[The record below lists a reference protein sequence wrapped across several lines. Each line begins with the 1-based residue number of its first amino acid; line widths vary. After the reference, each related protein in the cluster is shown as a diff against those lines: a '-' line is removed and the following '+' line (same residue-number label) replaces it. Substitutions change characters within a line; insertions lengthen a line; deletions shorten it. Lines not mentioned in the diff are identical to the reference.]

1 MDSYL
6 KELVANIKY
15 YRQQRGISQ
24 AKLAEYCDCSD
35 GMIGLIESEKAKPS
49 IDLLL
54 KISEALQ
61 VHPADLFLRH
71 ASKNNAFIKDKIEK
85 TLIDDIHKILAENFN
100 R

>member
-35 GMIGLIESEKAKPS
+35 GMIGLLESEKAKPS

-61 VHPADLFLRH
+61 VHPADLFLRN
-71 ASKNNAFIKDKIEK
+71 ASINNAFIKEKIEK
-85 TLIDDIHKILAENFN
+85 NLIDDIHKILAENFN